1 MGRFLDL
8 PVPERQLLLE
18 CKDGQIAILML
29 SYVFEET
36 G

>member
-8 PVPERQLLLE
+8 PVPERRLLLE
-18 CKDGQIAILML
+18 SKDGQIAIPML
-29 SYVFEET
+29 SHVFEET